1 MSIWTLVAALQPG
14 FVLGL
19 TATLRPRHESQIAHM
34 CGLNEWSRCVRA
46 SCERPAVKASMTV
59 YDDEGAAIMAL
70 IDFKPQLV
78 RMFLFVLQAR

>member
-1 MSIWTLVAALQPG
+1 
-14 FVLGL
+14 
-19 TATLRPRHESQIAHM
+19 
-34 CGLNEWSRCVRA
+34 
-46 SCERPAVKASMTV
+46 MTV